1 MTESE
6 VHFVRLN
13 LQLTKAFFLSVL
25 ALAGLLL
32 IAQLIHWERIMGFD
46 SWVISVVTG
55 FHSELVTQVMVLF
68 TTLGDAATVAAI
80 SLMALFLLYNLGSSR
95 MELALFLAVVISSGV
110 FNLLLKNVF
119 QRMRP
124 EFNPLV
130 HADGFSYPSGHSMSA
145 FALYGVLGFMIWLK
159 VENKFWRSAM
169 LLVCISMVLLI
180 GTSRIYLGVHYPS
193 DVIGGFLGGASL
205 LAFAVWYYQQKKTE
219 AS

>member
-1 MTESE
+1 MTESG
-6 VHFVRLN
+6 VHVVRLN

-25 ALAGLLL
+25 ALAGLLV
-32 IAQLIHWERIMGFD
+32 IAQLIHWERTVGFD
-46 SWVISVVTG
+46 SWVISVITG

-68 TTLGDAATVAAI
+68 TTIGDAATVAAI
-80 SLMALFLLYNLGSSR
+80 TLMALFLLYNLGSSR

-110 FNLLLKNVF
+110 FNFLLKNVF

-124 EFNPLV
+124 GFNPLV

-145 FALYGVLGFMIWLK
+145 FALYGVLGFMLWLK

-169 LLVCISMVLLI
+169 LFLCIAMVLLI

-193 DVIGGFLGGASL
+193 DVLGGFLGGASL

>member
-145 FALYGVLGFMIWLK
+145 FALYGVLGFMVWLK
-159 VENKFWRSAM
+159 VENIFWRSAM